1 MSVFDIF
8 KKGLKKTAVAVG
20 RTITGIF
27 KKVRKWDEESFRE
40 LEEDLIGADFGVSAS
55 RRIIQSLRDRYQTGD
70 FSGNDDIVES
80 ARSELCRLLE
90 ENQRP
95 MNQAAEGPTVI
106 LMVGV
111 NGSGKTTTSG
121 KLAAMW
127 SARGKKVMLAA
138 CDTFRAAAVEQLQL
152 WGERT
157 SCPVIASKTGSDAAS
172 VAFDAIASAR
182 AKGMDYLIIDTAGR
196 QQNQKALMDELAKI
210 LRIIRKQMPDSPH
223 ETLLTL
229 DASVGMNALSQ
240 AKEFASVSG
249 ASAIVLTKLDGTGK
263 GGAAAAVQEEYKL
276 PILFVGLGES
286 PEDLQEFSPQMYA
299 EAVFPAEEEIA
310 PEENSGV
317 EP

>member
-1 MSVFDIF
+1 
-8 KKGLKKTAVAVG
+8 
-20 RTITGIF
+20 
-27 KKVRKWDEESFRE
+27 
-40 LEEDLIGADFGVSAS
+40 
-55 RRIIQSLRDRYQTGD
+55 
-70 FSGNDDIVES
+70 
-80 ARSELCRLLE
+80 
-90 ENQRP
+90 
-95 MNQAAEGPTVI
+95 
-106 LMVGV
+106 
-111 NGSGKTTTSG
+111 
-121 KLAAMW
+121 
-127 SARGKKVMLAA
+127 
-138 CDTFRAAAVEQLQL
+138 
-152 WGERT
+152 
-157 SCPVIASKTGSDAAS
+157 
-172 VAFDAIASAR
+172 
-182 AKGMDYLIIDTAGR
+182 
-196 QQNQKALMDELAKI
+196 MDELAKI